1 MSKTYSRPKGSQIYI
16 NQGCRCH
23 MELGSRD
30 SKFLPSHS
38 LAPIPPT
45 ASAVLCW
52 GGEVEQVEKT
62 GQIGNLCRPTQELN
76 RLVDPSLFCRP
87 DGEADRASQAR
98 SAVRSTRWS
107 CRGAQVWSPAST

>member
-1 MSKTYSRPKGSQIYI
+1 
-16 NQGCRCH
+16 

-62 GQIGNLCRPTQELN
+62 GQIGNLC
-76 RLVDPSLFCRP
+76 
-87 DGEADRASQAR
+87 
-98 SAVRSTRWS
+98 
-107 CRGAQVWSPAST
+107 